1 MDLYKDG
8 TTKATT
14 DEITTALA
22 DSQAAD
28 NTAAREATAT
38 ELQTWIDGYYDGRE
52 WDYVADDWKADPADF
67 DGDKTLKLQAASV
80 TAVADTIDDAAVAV
94 QLPNDADGQP
104 KFWEGQ
110 AASIGEDLGGNKAR
124 TRKDKMR
131 VELERITAL
140 L

>member
-1 MDLYKDG
+1 MNLYTDG

-28 NTAAREATAT
+28 TAAREATAT

-52 WDYVADDWKADPADF
+52 WDYVAEDWKADPADF
-67 DGDKTLKLQAASV
+67 DGDKTLKLKAASV
-80 TAVADTIDDAAVAV
+80 AAVADEIDKQWVAV

-104 KFWEGQ
+104 KFWAGQ

-124 TRKDKMR
+124 ARKDLMR
-131 VELERITAL
+131 VELARISAL

>member
-52 WDYVADDWKADPADF
+52 WDYVADDW
-67 DGDKTLKLQAASV
+67 
-80 TAVADTIDDAAVAV
+80 
-94 QLPNDADGQP
+94 
-104 KFWEGQ
+104 
-110 AASIGEDLGGNKAR
+110 
-124 TRKDKMR
+124 
-131 VELERITAL
+131 
-140 L
+140 

>member
-1 MDLYKDG
+1 MDLYTDG

-22 DSQAAD
+22 ESQAD
-28 NTAAREATAT
+28 DTAAREATAT
-38 ELQTWIDGYYDGRE
+38 ELQTWIDGYYDNRE
-52 WDYVADDWKADPADF
+52 WDYVAEDWKADPADF
-67 DGDKTLKLQAASV
+67 DGDKTLKLKAASV
-80 TAVADTIDDAAVAV
+80 TAIADTIDDAAVVV

-104 KFWEGQ
+104 KFWAGQ

-124 TRKDKMR
+124 ARKDKMR
-131 VELERITAL
+131 VELARISAL